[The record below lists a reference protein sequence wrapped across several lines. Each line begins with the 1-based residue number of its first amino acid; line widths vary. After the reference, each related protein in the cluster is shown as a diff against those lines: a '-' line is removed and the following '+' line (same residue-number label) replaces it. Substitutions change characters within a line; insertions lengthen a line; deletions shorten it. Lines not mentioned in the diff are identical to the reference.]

1 MTARTGDGGDRG
13 GRSELRRAGGDPGE
27 VAVLGSARLGADD
40 PAWAVASDVGA
51 GLARAGA
58 TVVTG
63 GYGGLMA
70 AAAAGAVSAGGRVVG
85 LPMRAWTHLEPDPQ
99 LTELRWAASYAERL
113 AVLLACG
120 AVVAIDGGVGT
131 LSELA
136 VVWAAAQTEPGAPT
150 VVAVG
155 ARWRALRDGLARSL
169 VAGDEDFALVRWAPD
184 AATAVSLALDAPT
197 SSPLGARG

>member
-1 MTARTGDGGDRG
+1 MSG
-13 GRSELRRAGGDPGE
+13 PGE

-70 AAAAGAVSAGGRVVG
+70 AAAAGAVGAGGRVVG
-85 LPMRAWTHLEPDPQ
+85 LPMSAWTHLDPDPQ

-113 AVLLACG
+113 AVLLDCR
-120 AVVAIDGGVGT
+120 AVIAVDGGVGT

-136 VVWAAAQTEPGAPT
+136 VVWAAAQTEPGAPV

-155 ARWRALRDGLARSL
+155 ARWRKLLDGLAGAL
-169 VAGDEDFALVRWAPD
+169 IVGDADMALVRWAPD
-184 AATAVSLALDAPT
+184 AAAAVSLALDSST